1 MDGYKVGDISSLLNS
16 STSEQKATNDL
27 FSKETKPALSVE
39 EVYVKPFV
47 KPAKGKRPKKN
58 KPIEPEPEPE
68 ASKFPSL
75 SPEEKLEID
84 KRTLFVG
91 NLPLGYKRKQ
101 LRKLFAGFGKI
112 QSLRFRSVA
121 IADLK
126 LGRKVCLKTNKVN
139 ENATC
144 KNAYI
149 VFDHE
154 GCLEE
159 ALSKNGI
166 LVNDHH
172 IRVDR
177 IVKSKQQIKDD
188 SKNSIFIGNIPFA
201 ASEEDIR
208 LALEQCGEIEYVR
221 LLRDSKTN
229 IGKGFGYVKFADSSG
244 VMFAMK
250 IKDTVEVNG
259 RKLRIQRCK
268 SKVTLENT
276 KKAKEL
282 KTKQKDEAN
291 KSFRG
296 RKSKSSDKDIFSGK
310 VNKSKNKK
318 FDSNKRPSKRNKQKT
333 MSKQRFD
340 KKVNKA
346 SKKGGIVNKGKKEKQ

>member
-1 MDGYKVGDISSLLNS
+1 MDEYKVGDISSLLNS

-27 FSKETKPALSVE
+27 FSGNTQPVVSVE
-39 EVYVKPFV
+39 EVYVKPLV
-47 KPAKGKRPKKN
+47 EPVKGKRPKKS
-58 KPIEPEPEPE
+58 KPVEPEPEPE
-68 ASKFPSL
+68 QSKFPTL

-84 KRTLFVG
+84 KRTLFIG

-101 LRKLFAGFGKI
+101 LRKLFADFGKI

-121 IADLK
+121 ISDLK

-154 GCLEE
+154 ECLEK
-159 ALSKNGI
+159 ALSKNGV

-172 IRVDR
+172 IRVDK

-201 ASEEDIR
+201 ATEENIR
-208 LALEQCGEIEYVR
+208 SALEQCGDIEYVR
-221 LLRDSKTN
+221 LLRDAKTN
-229 IGKGFGYVKFADSSG
+229 IGKGFGYVKFVDSSG

-282 KTKQKDEAN
+282 RAKQKDEAKN
-291 KSFRG
+291 NFRG

-310 VNKSKNKK
+310 VTKSKNKK
-318 FDSNKRPSKRNKQKT
+318 FDSDKRPSKRNKQKT
-333 MSKQRFD
+333 MSKQKFD

-346 SKKGGIVNKGKKEKQ
+346 SKKGGVVKKGKKEKQ